1 MDVDPRD
8 IQSYSLRT
16 EPIQRLLVEIEDA
29 AQQAAEARDREDVKN
44 PELRRALRTVEEFLR
59 KSRRLCY
66 GGMAINAHLPEKD
79 KFYHWDR
86 ELPDY
91 DFFSPEAAKDADA
104 LVARLQREGFK
115 NVSSREGMHEGTTKI
130 YVDYHSV
137 ADCTQM
143 PLWFYKLL
151 HGRSI
156 KENGIHYVDAEYLRM
171 GMYLELSRPRGEVE
185 RWYKVYKRLLA
196 LNLAYPPDL
205 EGCGRI
211 PKQETHIVPKQIH
224 AALIEYLLLND
235 RIFLGNELER
245 IYGSPTQQKSSF
257 LVNGTNTVL
266 AYSPDPAYDVQMIKE
281 MLHEQLGTN
290 GIRVVKWDREGELIP
305 AIYGVLL
312 GTTIIF
318 MAIQEEFCQS
328 YNLLPMTRK
337 FGKRMLRIASLDSA
351 IYMFYLIS
359 YVKGLKGIVNF
370 TTSCFAKRLVKTSL
384 ETRDRGAPGKY
395 PMFAIP
401 CQGHQ
406 PSKAS
411 LIKAK
416 VERMRTRKRAKGK
429 RSQKTQKRTIR
440 RQNNSV

>member
-1 MDVDPRD
+1 MDDDPRD

-59 KSRRLCY
+59 KTRRLCY
-66 GGMAINAHLPEKD
+66 GGMAINTHLPEKD
-79 KFYHWDR
+79 KFYHWER

-91 DFFSPEAAKDADA
+91 DFFTPDSEKDVAA
-104 LVARLQREGFK
+104 LVACLVKEGFR
-115 NVSSREGMHEGTTKI
+115 NVVAREGMHEGTTKI
-130 YVDYHSV
+130 FVDYHSV

-143 PLWFYKLL
+143 PVWFYNIL

-196 LNLAYPPDL
+196 LNLAYPPELD
-205 EGCGRI
+205 ECKRI
-211 PKQETHIVPKQIH
+211 PKQEIYHVPKDIH
-224 AALIEYLLLND
+224 VTLIEYLLLND
-235 RIFLGNELER
+235 RIFMGNELER
-245 IYGSPTQQKSSF
+245 IYAQPTQQKSAF

-281 MLHEQLGTN
+281 ILQKQGRKN
-290 GIRVVKWDREGELIP
+290 IRIIHWEREGDLIP
-305 AIYGVLL
+305 AIYGILM
-312 GTTIIF
+312 GKTILF
-318 MAIQEEFCQS
+318 MAIEEGFCQS
-328 YNLLPMTRK
+328 YNLLPMARK

-351 IYMFYLIS
+351 IYIFYLIS
-359 YVKGLKGIVNF
+359 YVKGLKGIVNV

-416 VERMRTRKRAKGK
+416 VERTRRRKKIGRKHG
-429 RSQKTQKRTIR
+429 KTQKTH
-440 RQNNSV
+440 